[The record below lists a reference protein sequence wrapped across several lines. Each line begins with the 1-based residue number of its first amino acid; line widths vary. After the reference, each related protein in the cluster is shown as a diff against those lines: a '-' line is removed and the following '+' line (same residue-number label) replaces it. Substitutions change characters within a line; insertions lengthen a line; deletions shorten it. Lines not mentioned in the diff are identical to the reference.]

1 MKQFNNFE
9 RQRGFTLVEL
19 LVVVAIFAGLG
30 VLLVN
35 SLFSILRSNTKSELI
50 KEIRQNGSFALDV
63 MTKKLTGGQ
72 SPVCGP
78 DQVSFIDSEGE
89 EVIFSCESDYIAS
102 ESAGIKTALTS
113 NQTGEGKIR
122 ISLTDC
128 FFVCEPVGPSSKV
141 TIGFTLSQAGSSS
154 RQEELAQQSF
164 SKVVLVRNH

>member
-1 MKQFNNFE
+1 MKQLNNFE
-9 RQRGFTLVEL
+9 RRRGFTLVEL

-63 MTKKLTGGQ
+63 MTKKLTSGRN
-72 SPVCGP
+72 PVC
-78 DQVSFIDSEGE
+78 DSDRVSFIDSEGE
-89 EVIFSCESDYIAS
+89 EVIFSCEDDYIAS
-102 ESAGIKTALTS
+102 ESAGIKIALTS

-128 FFVCEPVGPSSKV
+128 SFDCETAGANSKV
-141 TIGFTLSQAGSSS
+141 TISFTLSQAGDSSL
-154 RQEELAQQSF
+154 QEDLAQQSF
-164 SKVVLVRNH
+164 SKVISVRNR